1 MPFAILL
8 IAIGGLYVYSALEG
22 VGVVQAFQDI
32 VRNPLDPS
40 GAHATG
46 AGGTAGPA
54 TGAGGGDAT
63 DPENQLG
70 QTSAGTTVIDGKPV
84 ANWIV
89 PVVKWARSHGW
100 TGKVQSGHRTVAEQ
114 RLACIRVCG
123 NPMGCPNR
131 CAKPGQSNHQTTRYP
146 GGAIDVDD
154 PAGFLAAIQDYPGG
168 PPLKNSLGAD
178 DPGHM
183 SVNGN

>member
-22 VGVVQAFQDI
+22 VGVVDAFKGI

-40 GAHATG
+40 GA
-46 AGGTAGPA
+46 PA
-54 TGAGGGDAT
+54 AT

-70 QTSAGTTVIDGKPV
+70 QTSAGVTVIDGKPV

-100 TGKVQSGHRTVAEQ
+100 TGTVQSGQRSVAEQ
-114 RLACIRVCG
+114 RIACIHVCG
-123 NPMGCPNR
+123 NPNGCPNR
-131 CAKPGQSNHQTTRYP
+131 CAKPGTSNHQGTRYPAGAIDVSDPAGFQNAIKDYP
-146 GGAIDVDD
+146 GGA
-154 PAGFLAAIQDYPGG
+154 
-168 PPLKNSLGAD
+168 PLKNTLGAD